1 MRRLEELYSHKD
13 WNQVEL
19 DVNRTLA
26 RFPPN
31 ISDLKRAQLQK
42 ELTPLIVSLL
52 ADDDALNYYQG
63 DVNDTFKRNLIFLSY
78 RFS

>member
-1 MRRLEELYSHKD
+1 MLRSHKD

-31 ISDLKRAQLQK
+31 IDEEERERLQE

-52 ADDDALNYYQG
+52 LDNSDFNYYQG
-63 DVNDTFKRNLIFLSY
+63 LIYGKL
-78 RFS
+78 